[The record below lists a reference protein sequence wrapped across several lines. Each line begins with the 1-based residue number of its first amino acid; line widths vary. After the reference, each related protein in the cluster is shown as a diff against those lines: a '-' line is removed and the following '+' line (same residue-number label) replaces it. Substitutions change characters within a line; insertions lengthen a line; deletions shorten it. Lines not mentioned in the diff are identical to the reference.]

1 MKVKIK
7 EELDRL
13 LSLGILKLVQFSEW
27 PTPIVPVLK
36 PDRPVRISGDFKVT
50 INPLAKL
57 ESLPYPSYRRPF
69 GNPRRRSIIYETR
82 HESSIS
88 TSRIEEWSKKF
99 TVINTHKGLFEYT
112 RLPFGISSAPA
123 IFQRVMEGLL
133 QDIPG
138 VVVYIDD
145 FLITCKTN
153 EDHLQSFET
162 LLKRMED
169 AGMLLKKDK
178 CCFMTKSVS
187 YLGYVID
194 AEGLHPTKEK
204 LQAIRDAPSPKK
216 LIQLKSYLGLL
227 SCYSRFL
234 HNLSNVLS
242 HLYRLLRRLT
252 TWTWSKREEETFQN
266 SMKLLMSSKLLVQ
279 FDPSLELI
287 LVCDASNYGIGA
299 VQHIVYQT
307 VWRTL

>member
-13 LSLGILKLVQFSEW
+13 LSLGILKPVQFSKW
-27 PTPIVPVLK
+27 ATPIVPVLK

-57 ESLPYPSYRRPF
+57 DRYAPSYKRPF
-69 GNPRRRSIIYETR
+69 GNPWRRSIIYETR

-88 TSRIEEWSKKF
+88 TSRIRGITKEVYSYKY
-99 TVINTHKGLFEYT
+99 TYIGLFEYT
-112 RLPFGISSAPA
+112 RLPFGVSTTHA

-194 AEGLHPTKEK
+194 AEGLHPTEEK

-216 LIQLKSYLGLL
+216 LIQLK
-227 SCYSRFL
+227 
-234 HNLSNVLS
+234 
-242 HLYRLLRRLT
+242 
-252 TWTWSKREEETFQN
+252 
-266 SMKLLMSSKLLVQ
+266 
-279 FDPSLELI
+279 
-287 LVCDASNYGIGA
+287 
-299 VQHIVYQT
+299 
-307 VWRTL
+307 